1 MISLI
6 AAIDDKN
13 GMGKQGILPW
23 HISED
28 MKWFRETT
36 RGHPVIMG
44 RKTFDSIEKRVLPK
58 RTNFVITR
66 DISQIEPQEN
76 LVVLTSLDEAIEK
89 AQITE
94 GGEEVFILGGGQIY
108 EQAIHLADR
117 IYLTRVQG
125 DFQCDVFFPDYS
137 KFSKEVYKR
146 EGKDEKNSYTFY
158 ILEKTI

>member
-13 GMGKQGILPW
+13 GMGKKGFLPW

-44 RKTFDSIEKRVLPK
+44 RKTFDSIEGRVLPN

-76 LVVLTSLDEAIEK
+76 LIVLTSLTEAIEK
-89 AQITE
+89 AQKVE
-94 GGEEVFILGGGQIY
+94 GGEEVFILGGGQVY
-108 EQAIHLADR
+108 EQAIHLVDR
-117 IYLTRVQG
+117 LYLTRVEG
-125 DFQCDVFFPDYS
+125 DFDCDVFFPDYS
-137 KFSKEVYKR
+137 QFSKEVYKR
-146 EGKDEKNSYTFY
+146 ESKDEEHSYTFY